1 MEKTM
6 NFADRLKLLRQEEG
20 ISQEK
25 LGEILNLGKSAVF
38 SYEKQGR
45 QPNFRTLIAMSA
57 HFGVSIDYLL
67 GVTDIRD
74 RYTEEEAAL
83 LQDAAG
89 RAFLEY
95 WHSLPDKEKQCLHAF
110 LRQLSDLT
118 AK

>member
-1 MEKTM
+1 M

-57 HFGVSIDYLL
+57 HFGVAIAYLL

>member
-1 MEKTM
+1 M
-6 NFADRLKLLRQEEG
+6 LRQEEG

-83 LQDAAG
+83 LQMPLD
-89 RAFLEY
+89 E
-95 WHSLPDKEKQCLHAF
+95 
-110 LRQLSDLT
+110 LSSNT
-118 AK
+118 GTVCRIRKSSVCTPFSASCPI